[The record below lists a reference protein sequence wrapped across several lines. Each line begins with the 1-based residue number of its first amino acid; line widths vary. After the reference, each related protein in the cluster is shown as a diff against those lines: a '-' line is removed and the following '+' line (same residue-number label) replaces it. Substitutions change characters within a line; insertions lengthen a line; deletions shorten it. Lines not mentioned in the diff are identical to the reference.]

1 MHNVV
6 QVCLAANTVNLL
18 LSPPPPRGL
27 FISSPFEV
35 GLYRAAALFNL
46 EKTMV
51 SVLHRKLR
59 IQSREAQ
66 EQEVRGH
73 AAKARNQVRI
83 SSL

>member
-1 MHNVV
+1 MRNVV
-6 QVCLAANTVNLL
+6 QLCLAANNVNPI
-18 LSPPPPRGL
+18 LSPPRGL

-35 GLYRAAALFNL
+35 GLNRVGGLFNL

-51 SVLHRKLR
+51 SVLQRKLR
-59 IQSREAQ
+59 IQSGKAQ

>member
-1 MHNVV
+1 MRNVV
-6 QVCLAANTVNLL
+6 QLCLAANTVNPIL
-18 LSPPPPRGL
+18 GL

-35 GLYRAAALFNL
+35 GLNRVWGLFNL

-59 IQSREAQ
+59 IQSGEVQ
-66 EQEVRGH
+66 EQEVGGH
-73 AAKARNQVRI
+73 AAEAQNQVRI

>member
-18 LSPPPPRGL
+18 LSPPRGL

-59 IQSREAQ
+59 IQSGEAQ

>member
-1 MHNVV
+1 MRNVV
-6 QVCLAANTVNLL
+6 QLCLAANTVNPI
-18 LSPPPPRGL
+18 LSPPQGL

-35 GLYRAAALFNL
+35 GLNRVGGLFNL

-59 IQSREAQ
+59 IQSGEAQ
-66 EQEVRGH
+66 EQEVGGH
-73 AAKARNQVRI
+73 AAEAQNQVRT